1 VTNRK
6 DGRKKI
12 DITQKV
18 DDFMSELNKHN
29 AYQSPPLGDGGS
41 VLNKYSKTITQDPTQ
56 PAAQAMLYGIGLTED
71 DLKKPQIGVCSM
83 GYDGNTCNM
92 HLNDL
97 AKLVKQGVWDNEMV
111 GLIFN
116 TIGIS
121 DGISNGTDG
130 MRYSLVSRDLI
141 ADSIEAVMG
150 GFYYDGL
157 IAIPGCDKNMPGSI
171 IAMGRLNRPSIMV
184 YGGTI
189 APGHYQGQDLNII
202 SAFEALGQ
210 KIAGTLNAED
220 FKQIVQ
226 HSCPGAGA
234 CGGMY
239 TANTMA
245 SAIEAMGMSL
255 PYSSSNPALSDEK
268 KKECLE
274 AGRALKLLLEKD
286 IRPSDIMT
294 RKAFENAITV
304 IMILGGS
311 TNAVLHLIAMARS
324 VGVSLTQ
331 DDFQTIS
338 DKTPVLA
345 DFKPSGKYLMQDLHQ
360 HGGLPSVMKYLLSK
374 GLLHGDCLTVTG
386 KTVAENLAGVPDLD
400 FKAQDIIHSLD
411 QPLKKTGHLQILY
424 GNLAERGSVAK
435 ISGKE
440 GERFVGPARVFDG
453 EQKLIQGIQ
462 SGRVRSGDVVVI
474 KNEGPKG
481 APGMPEML
489 KPTSAIIGAGLGKS
503 VALITD
509 GRFSGGTHG
518 FVVGHITPEA
528 HEGGLIAFV
537 QDDDVI
543 EIDAAKNTIT
553 LKVSEEEIAIRKINW
568 KQPALKVNRGVLYK
582 YALCVKDA
590 SEGCVTDEGPASVNS
605 SDGSGS
611 SSKQRTVF
619 EETNY

>member
-1 VTNRK
+1 
-6 DGRKKI
+6 
-12 DITQKV
+12 
-18 DDFMSELNKHN
+18 MSE
-29 AYQSPPLGDGGS
+29 
-41 VLNKYSKTITQDPTQ
+41 LNKYSKTITQDPTQ
-56 PAAQAMLYGIGLTED
+56 PAAQAMLYGIGLTEE
-71 DLKKPQIGVCSM
+71 DLKKPQIGICSM

-97 AKLVKQGVWDNEMV
+97 AKDVKQAVWDNDMV

-121 DGISNGTDG
+121 DGISSGTDG

-141 ADSIEAVMG
+141 ADSIESVMG

-171 IAMGRLNRPSIMV
+171 IAMGRLNRPAIMV

-189 APGHYQGQDLNII
+189 AAGHYKGQDLNII

-255 PYSSSNPALSDEK
+255 PYSSSNPALSNEK
-268 KKECLE
+268 KKECLA
-274 AGRALKLLLEKD
+274 AGKALRLLLEKN

-311 TNAVLHLIAMARS
+311 TNAVLHLIAMAKS
-324 VGVSLTQ
+324 IGVSLTQ

-360 HGGLPSVMKYLLSK
+360 HGGLPSVMKYLLTQ

-400 FKAQDIIHSLD
+400 FKVQNIIYPLN

-424 GNLAERGSVAK
+424 GNLAEKGSVAK

-440 GERFVGPARVFDG
+440 GERFIGPARVFDG
-453 EQKLIQGIQ
+453 EKKLIEGITN
-462 SGRVRSGDVVVI
+462 GRVKAGDVVVI

-528 HEGGLIAFV
+528 FDGGLIALV
-537 QDDDVI
+537 EDDDVI
-543 EIDAAKNTIT
+543 ELDTVNRTIN
-553 LKVSEEEIAIRKINW
+553 LKVSVEIISERRKRW
-568 KQPALKVNRGVLYK
+568 KAPSLKATRGVLYK
-582 YALCVKDA
+582 YARSVRPAD
-590 SEGCVTDEGPASVNS
+590 EGCVTDE
-605 SDGSGS
+605 
-611 SSKQRTVF
+611 
-619 EETNY
+619 